1 MKQTKKIIKYCVIMA
16 AMLLFAVNCSAKN
29 AEVKRHIIFI
39 VDFSGSVGE
48 NLENYWK
55 IIELVTGCNRPQPDT
70 KKPDTKEICPG
81 IKGGDRITVLKITGQ
96 SRRKPEIMADK
107 YFPEKGFFDSKLRHK
122 KKLRKIKTSFRDNLL
137 TGFKKAAKANNTEI
151 LASLRLAEQYLN
163 DVKGEKK
170 IVIIL
175 SDMIEESEFY
185 NFRNNRIRPD
195 IILNQ
200 EEKANRLPNLSNVIV
215 YVSGAYAVNDTKYDK
230 IMEFW
235 KKYFSKTGAK
245 LKNYTPEMIV
255 FDE

>member
-122 KKLRKIKTSFRDNLL
+122 KKLRCRKTAHSWFNLAGYFWNKDPSNAPFGGL
-137 TGFKKAAKANNTEI
+137 LNVNGDSI
-151 LASLRLAEQYLN
+151 QHYPCSLLWDEARVVENMPCQGLVHVLF
-163 DVKGEKK
+163 GE
-170 IVIIL
+170 L
-175 SDMIEESEFY
+175 ES
-185 NFRNNRIRPD
+185 
-195 IILNQ
+195 
-200 EEKANRLPNLSNVIV
+200 
-215 YVSGAYAVNDTKYDK
+215 
-230 IMEFW
+230 
-235 KKYFSKTGAK
+235 
-245 LKNYTPEMIV
+245 
-255 FDE
+255 